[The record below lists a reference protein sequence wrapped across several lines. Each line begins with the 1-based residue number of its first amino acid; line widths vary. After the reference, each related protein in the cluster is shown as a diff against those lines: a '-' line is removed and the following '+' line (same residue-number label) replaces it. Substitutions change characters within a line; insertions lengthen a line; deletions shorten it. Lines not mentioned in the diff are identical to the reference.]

1 MKILLVED
9 EAALRAVL
17 LSSLRQAGYLVEEA
31 ADFAQSSPEPD
42 PAELYTDVMLE
53 G

>member
-9 EAALRAVL
+9 EAALRAAL

-31 ADFAQSSPEPD
+31 ADFAQAHEKIM
-42 PAELYTDVMLE
+42 LYQYD
-53 G
+53 